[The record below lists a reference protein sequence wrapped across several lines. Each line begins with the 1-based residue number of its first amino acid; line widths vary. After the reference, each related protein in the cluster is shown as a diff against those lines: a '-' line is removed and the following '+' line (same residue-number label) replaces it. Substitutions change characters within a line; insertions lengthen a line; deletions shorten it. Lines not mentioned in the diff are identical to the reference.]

1 MTYGAVTPEIIDH
14 LVSLLGPDA
23 VSTGMSDRETHAGDE
38 STHSPVVPDVVV
50 YPASTEQ
57 VSHVVGVASVH
68 RIPVTPYGAGTGVEG
83 NAIPLA
89 AGIVVDF
96 RDLDSI
102 ELHAD
107 DFQVTVGAGVLRLD
121 LEDHLGRHGLF
132 FPPDPGANATI
143 GGMIANNAAGIRSL
157 KYGATRDNVLAM
169 TVVLADG
176 RIIKTGSRSVKQS
189 AGYDLRHLIIG
200 SEGTLGLVTSAT
212 LKVAPRPEHFAT
224 AVVAFPEVAT
234 AAEVVHGILGL
245 GLEPAALELLHRY
258 HVKWMNEDEDAGL
271 TEAPSLMIDFNGSD
285 ARSVDGAMDETL
297 GVCEASGSIG
307 VLRASGHEER
317 AELWRLR
324 HGTRERYVR
333 RHPGKQIISVDVSVP
348 ISEFAGTVAHA
359 EATAAEKGFDLS
371 MVGHA
376 GDGNLHM
383 AVIYD
388 PEEPT
393 APERAEA
400 LAQEV
405 VLRAIEVGGTST
417 GEHGTGIGKR
427 QYLSAEFGD
436 DAVVAMRAIK
446 QALDPHGILN
456 PGKVLPEAP

>member
-1 MTYGAVTPEIIDH
+1 
-14 LVSLLGPDA
+14 
-23 VSTGMSDRETHAGDE
+23 
-38 STHSPVVPDVVV
+38 
-50 YPASTEQ
+50 
-57 VSHVVGVASVH
+57 
-68 RIPVTPYGAGTGVEG
+68 
-83 NAIPLA
+83 
-89 AGIVVDF
+89 F
-96 RDLDSI
+96 RDMNSI
-102 ELHAD
+102 ELHAE

-169 TVVLADG
+169 TVVLSDG
-176 RIIKTGSRSVKQS
+176 RVIKTGSRSVKQS

-224 AVVAFPEVAT
+224 AVVAFPEIAT
-234 AAEVVHGILGL
+234 AAGAVHTILGL

-258 HVKWMNEDEDAGL
+258 HVRWMNEDEDAGL
-271 TEAPSLMIDFNGSD
+271 TEAPSLMIEFNGSD
-285 ARSVDGAMDETL
+285 ERSVSGAMDEAL
-297 GVCEASGSIG
+297 EVCEGAGATG
-307 VLRASGHEER
+307 VRRAGDHEQR

-333 RHPGKQIISVDVSVP
+333 RYPGKKIISVDVSVP

-359 EATAAEKGFDLS
+359 EAAAAEKGFDLS

-388 PEEPT
+388 PDEPT
-393 APERAEA
+393 APQRAEE
-400 LAQEV
+400 LATEV
-405 VLRAIEVGGTST
+405 VSRAIDVGGTST

-427 QYLSAEFGD
+427 KYLIAEFGE

-456 PGKVLPEAP
+456 PGKVLPD